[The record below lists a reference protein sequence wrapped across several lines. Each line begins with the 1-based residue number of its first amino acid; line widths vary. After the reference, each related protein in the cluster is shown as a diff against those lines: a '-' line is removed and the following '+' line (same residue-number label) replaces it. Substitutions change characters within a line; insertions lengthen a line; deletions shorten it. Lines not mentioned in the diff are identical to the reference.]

1 MARLNIH
8 LLGPLVV
15 QLDGLPVDGLNWS
28 RARAL
33 LAYLAVEAGR
43 PHPRETL
50 SGMLWPDQPE
60 RSARTNLRNALSSLR
75 KAIGDRARSGDRVR
89 SGDRARPNDRD
100 AVSPCLTV
108 TRETIQFSAASDC
121 WVDVTAFVKLASA
134 VDATA
139 DQLERAIALYRAPFL
154 EGLSMGDSPAFEDW
168 ALAVRE
174 RLEHQFSNA
183 LQALAANYEQRGAY
197 VRACEIARRWVTH
210 VPWQEQAH
218 QELMRLL
225 ALSGQR
231 GAALAQFEAC
241 RRALRE
247 ELDVEPSEGTMRL
260 YERIR
265 DQDLSLPTQASAVDG
280 GWGGISPFSIL
291 GSAPEEIPVMLPQA
305 SRVAFLDVEGE
316 LHRERRIV
324 TVLVAVL
331 AKRTAWAEPID
342 VEMRVKV
349 MQHTFPL
356 LVDEIERY
364 GGELERY
371 LDDGLIAL
379 FGTSMVHEDDAERAV
394 LAALAMEEAIHPHFG
409 ELAARN
415 RIHLS
420 LRAGVSTGEA
430 IAATVGD
437 RQHVWAESTIDQALA
452 LTREDGRAR
461 TSSAWVAADTHRLVA
476 PLFEWAEESTRIDG
490 RGPAYRPLRHRGL

>member
-15 QLDGLPVDGLNWS
+15 QLDGFPVDGLNWS

-33 LAYLAVEAGR
+33 LAYLAVEADR

-89 SGDRARPNDRD
+89 SGDRD

-108 TRETIQFSAASDC
+108 TRETIQFNAASDC
-121 WVDVTAFVKLASA
+121 WVDVTAFERLASA

-154 EGLSMGDSPAFEDW
+154 EGFSMGDSPDLDDW

-197 VRACEIARRWVTH
+197 ARACEIARRWVTH

-225 ALSGQR
+225 ALRGQR
-231 GAALAQFEAC
+231 SAALAQFEAC
-241 RRALRE
+241 CRALRE
-247 ELDVEPSEGTMRL
+247 ELDVEPSESTVQL

-265 DQDLSLPTQASAVDG
+265 DEQLGPPAQLSASETGRGDILPA
-280 GWGGISPFSIL
+280 SIL
-291 GSAPEEIPVMLPQA
+291 GSAPEEVPVTLPPA
-305 SRVAFLDVEGE
+305 SRVPFLDAEGG

-324 TVLVAVL
+324 TVLVAAL
-331 AKRTAWAEPID
+331 ARRTAWVELID

-364 GGELERY
+364 GGEVERY

-379 FGTSMVHEDDAERAV
+379 FGASTAHEDDPERAV
-394 LAALAMEEAIHPHFG
+394 LAALAMGEAVQPYLG
-409 ELAARN
+409 ELAAHR

-420 LRAGVSTGEA
+420 LRVGVSTGEA
-430 IAATVGD
+430 IAALVGD
-437 RQHVWAESTIDQALA
+437 HQHVWAEAAIDRALA
-452 LTREDGRAR
+452 LVGEDGEAR
-461 TSSAWVAADTHRLVA
+461 TSSVWVAEDTHRLVA
-476 PLFEWAEESTRIDG
+476 SLFEWAQESARIDG
-490 RGPAYRPLRHRGL
+490 RGPAYRPLQHRGL